1 MWVKIQGQRGEG
13 ARPAQTANDGH
24 SGPKVRAAASGTIS
38 RPGSDSTFPHM
49 PPAFFP
55 LPDSSPF
62 LQPPGQPSTVVTEP
76 LWVLALHWALQTRP
90 GPSQIQL
97 LPWELTSQVTVQRQA
112 GDEGLGYFQI
122 TQGPLK
128 RKAQG
133 DERGWGGGWS
143 GKGLCEEGTCGLS
156 AEERQEAA
164 WGSGRA
170 FPAEGTASAKA
181 SELDQVWFLQRPTG
195 LTLAKTDEQ
204 DRSFRTPLIPEA
216 LLPPTMIIIILVL
229 KVKIPNL
236 NKAPGGGH

>member
-1 MWVKIQGQRGEG
+1 M
-13 ARPAQTANDGH
+13 
-24 SGPKVRAAASGTIS
+24 
-38 RPGSDSTFPHM
+38 
-49 PPAFFP
+49 
-55 LPDSSPF
+55 
-62 LQPPGQPSTVVTEP
+62 
-76 LWVLALHWALQTRP
+76 
-90 GPSQIQL
+90 
-97 LPWELTSQVTVQRQA
+97 
-112 GDEGLGYFQI
+112 GD
-122 TQGPLK
+122 
-128 RKAQG
+128 
-133 DERGWGGGWS
+133 GWS
-143 GKGLCEEGTCGLS
+143 GKGLCEEGTRGLS

-164 WGSGRA
+164 WRSGRA